1 MPGCNSYGVSVR
13 RSDPLRLSMHPDAPS
28 QGDWRS
34 WMLSSD
40 RPLAI
45 DLFSGAGG
53 LSYGL
58 EMAGYRVALAVDL
71 DDWALETHAHNF
83 EGVALRLDLGDPDV
97 RDSIVTLFDEVD
109 VALVAGGPP
118 CQPYSRAGRSKIRSL
133 VNDGAR
139 EAEDHRR
146 ELWRAFLDIA
156 ERIRP
161 RAVLMENVPDMALGD
176 DMAVMRHML
185 ARLEAAGYEVDARII
200 DTWEHGV
207 PQHRQRLVIVGVR
220 DGDTFVWPEPGEPVT
235 LRDAIGDLPVLDP
248 TLEEVGAVVLPYDG
262 PLSDFQRRARKQCD
276 AESVDV
282 IHDHITRQVRPDDLE
297 AFRLMKPGTLY
308 SDLPEQ
314 LRRYRADI
322 FDDKYNRLDWAD
334 FSRSITA
341 HIAKDGYWYI
351 HPDQHRTLTVRE
363 AARVQTFPDHF
374 RFAGSRSHQF
384 TQIGNAVPPAVGEAV
399 GGAILEATRRL
410 PARSAWRIS
419 TWRATFRTTVDKWA
433 QRDRITAPW
442 AYPSDPW
449 EVLVGLVLGG
459 KGHVGWPDPTAA
471 LELAPTFEDATPQV
485 MSLLDVM
492 ADPGKRRTAV
502 QRLRRIAEALRAD
515 PEGWDGP
522 TWSKAAALGP
532 AAREWLDLLGLESG
546 GLAPSS
552 SALRVTARVTGSNV
566 NEKYRM
572 SKGRMELSM
581 LVGDGPQRAAINAAM
596 HRLGSLVCLPEEPAC
611 GECPLRRLCRSAPC

>member
-1 MPGCNSYGVSVR
+1 MAGSKTYGVAVR
-13 RSDPLRLSMHPDAPS
+13 RSEPLRLRMHPDAPS
-28 QGDWRS
+28 QGDYRS
-34 WMLSSD
+34 WMLRSD

-58 EMAGYRVALAVDL
+58 EAAGYRVALAVDL

-83 EGVALRLDLGDPDV
+83 EGVALQLDLGDPEV
-97 RDSIVTLFDEVD
+97 RDSIVTLFDGID

-133 VNDGAR
+133 VQDGAR

-156 ERIRP
+156 ERVHP

-176 DMAVMRHML
+176 DMAVMRHIL
-185 ARLEAAGYEVDARII
+185 RRLEAAGYEADARII

-207 PQHRQRLVIVGVR
+207 PQHRQRLAIVGVR
-220 DGDTFVWPEPGEPVT
+220 DGGAFVWPDAGEPVT

-248 TLEEVGAVVLPYDG
+248 TLEDVGAVVLPYNG

-276 AESVDV
+276 GDGVEV
-282 IHDHITRQVRPDDLE
+282 IHDHVTRTVRPDDLE
-297 AFRLMKPGTLY
+297 AFQLMKPGTLY
-308 SDLPEQ
+308 SDLPEE

-322 FDDKYNRLDWAD
+322 FDDKYNRLDWED

-363 AARVQTFPDHF
+363 AARVQTFPDHC

-384 TQIGNAVPPAVGEAV
+384 TQIGNAVPPALGEAL
-399 GGAILEATRRL
+399 GGAILEATRRPPSG
-410 PARSAWRIS
+410 PAGRISAWR
-419 TWRATFRTTVDKWA
+419 AKFRTLVGTWA
-433 QRDRITAPW
+433 EQDRIRVPW

-449 EVLVGLVLGG
+449 EVLVGLTLGG
-459 KGHVGWPDPTAA
+459 KGDVGWPDPSAA
-471 LELAPTFEDATPQV
+471 LDLVPSVENATPQM
-485 MSLLDVM
+485 MSVVEVM
-492 ADPGKRRTAV
+492 ADPGRRRTAV
-502 QRLRRIAEALRAD
+502 QHLRRVAEALRAD
-515 PEGWDGP
+515 PEGWEG
-522 TWSKAAALGP
+522 SACYRAATLGP
-532 AAREWLDLLGLESG
+532 AAREWLELLAFDSG

-552 SALRVTARVTGSNV
+552 SVLRVTARVTGSNV
-566 NEKYRM
+566 NEKNRM

-581 LVGDGPQRAAINAAM
+581 LVGGGPEAATINAAM
-596 HRLGSLVCLPEEPAC
+596 HRLGTLVCLSEEPEC
-611 GECPLRRLCRSAPC
+611 GTCPLRQLCRSATC